1 MDWRDFFYF
10 SRGERRGLIVLLC
23 LIALAGILMLLKS
36 PSSDQEQ
43 PTHGDTTSVRQMS
56 PANTSEGPADYP
68 TAQPPRQ
75 PAGRPR
81 PAASRTHETTGE
93 RIKRLT
99 DPRPRYPRTQK
110 LPQGSTLELNTAD
123 TTDLRKIPGIGST
136 FSKRIVKYRNL
147 LGGYADVSQ
156 LAEVYGIDEEKY
168 TALAPWFTVDPTRIR
183 RLNVNRLPE
192 DSLRR
197 HPYIDYRQAKL
208 MVRLRRQQGGLT
220 GWHDLML
227 LEEFTDADR
236 HRLEPYL
243 SFEK

>member
-1 MDWRDFFYF
+1 MGWRDFFYF

-23 LIALAGILMLLKS
+23 LIALAGIIMLLKS

-43 PTHGDTTSVRQMS
+43 SAGDTTPVPQM
-56 PANTSEGPADYP
+56 PRANA
-68 TAQPPRQ
+68 
-75 PAGRPR
+75 PAGQPHQQTEQPSKQPVSRPR
-81 PAASRTHETTGE
+81 PAAPRTHESTGE

-99 DPRPRYPRTQK
+99 DTRPRYPRSQK
-110 LPQGSTLELNTAD
+110 LPAGSTLELNTAD
-123 TTDLRKIPGIGST
+123 TTDLQKIPGIGPT

-208 MVRLRRQQGGLT
+208 IVRLRRQPNGLT

-227 LEEFTDADR
+227 AEEFTDADR
-236 HRLEPYL
+236 QRLKPYL
-243 SFEK
+243 SFDK

>member
-1 MDWRDFFYF
+1 MSWRDFFYF

-23 LIALAGILMLLKS
+23 LIALAGIIMLLKS
-36 PSSDQEQ
+36 PSSDHEQ
-43 PTHGDTTSVRQMS
+43 SAHEDATSVRQV
-56 PANTSEGPADYP
+56 PAANTPAVQAAHQ
-68 TAQPPRQ
+68 TT
-75 PAGRPR
+75 RPSRESISRAR
-81 PAASRTHETTGE
+81 PATSRTRETTGE

-99 DPRPRYPRTQK
+99 DTRPRYPRTQK
-110 LPQGSTLELNTAD
+110 LPVGSTLELNTAD
-123 TTDLRKIPGIGST
+123 TTDLQKIPGIGPT

-168 TALAPWFTVDPTRIR
+168 TALAPWFTVDPTRIQ

-208 MVRLRRQQGGLT
+208 IVRLRRQPNGLT
-220 GWHDLML
+220 GWHDLTL
-227 LEEFTDADR
+227 VEEFTDADR
-236 HRLEPYL
+236 QRLKPYL
-243 SFEK
+243 SFDK

>member
-1 MDWRDFFYF
+1 
-10 SRGERRGLIVLLC
+10 
-23 LIALAGILMLLKS
+23 MLLKS

-43 PTHGDTTSVRQMS
+43 PAHEDTASVGRTP
-56 PANTSEGPADYP
+56 PANTPDDQAAYQTTQE
-68 TAQPPRQ
+68 PRQ
-75 PAGRPR
+75 PVGRAR

-99 DPRPRYPRTQK
+99 DMRPRFPRSPK
-110 LPQGSTLELNTAD
+110 LPAGSTLELNTAD
-123 TTDLRKIPGIGST
+123 TTDLQKIPGIGPT

-208 MVRLRRQQGGLT
+208 IVRLRRQPNGLT
-220 GWHDLML
+220 GWHDLTL
-227 LEEFTDADR
+227 VEEFTDADR
-236 HRLEPYL
+236 QRLKPYL
-243 SFEK
+243 SFDK

>member
-1 MDWRDFFYF
+1 MGWRDFFYF

-23 LIALAGILMLLKS
+23 LIALAGIIMLLKS

-43 PTHGDTTSVRQMS
+43 PTHGDTTSVRRI
-56 PANTSEGPADYP
+56 PPGNTPDGQPDDQ
-68 TAQPPRQ
+68 TAQSQRQ
-75 PAGRPR
+75 PVSRAR
-81 PAASRTHETTGE
+81 PAVSRTHETTGE

>member
-68 TAQPPRQ
+68 TVQPPRQ
-75 PAGRPR
+75 PAGRPH

-123 TTDLRKIPGIGST
+123 TTDLQKIPGIGPA